1 MTSPRQLSG
10 IMKAGVACD
19 RDLIKLGETRL
30 MIVKQATLHCVRR
43 RGNETLQSD
52 TKFYKAYVALRFRP
66 ATICALTRKFN

>member
-52 TKFYKAYVALRFRP
+52 TKFYKA
-66 ATICALTRKFN
+66 

>member
-43 RGNETLQSD
+43 RGKETLQSD
-52 TKFYKAYVALRFRP
+52 TKFYKA
-66 ATICALTRKFN
+66 

>member
-52 TKFYKAYVALRFRP
+52 TKFYKASR
-66 ATICALTRKFN
+66 CAAIPTCDNLCLNQKI

>member
-43 RGNETLQSD
+43 RGNETLQKRHQILQS
-52 TKFYKAYVALRFRP
+52 VG
-66 ATICALTRKFN
+66 CAAIPTCDNLCLNQKI